1 MSPAVVYKL
10 LFAALLA
17 SFAVFV
23 LIVFKRPT
31 GAVAGREKSRRPV
44 RLGVIL
50 QSVSYMF
57 AWTLRRPRVNPFG
70 GDSIGPDILI
80 ALASLAFAFG
90 AITLVVASKKRL
102 GKQWALA
109 ARVIEGHR
117 LVTDGPFGRIRH
129 PLYLAMALL
138 LIAPVVGLSSV
149 LGAEIACPLFVI
161 GTSLRIRAEEK
172 LLAETFGP
180 EFEEYRRRVPAYFP
194 RLRRAIKSGTQY

>member
-1 MSPAVVYKL
+1 MMLVSRF
-10 LFAALLA
+10 LFVALMVCY
-17 SFAVFV
+17 AVFV
-23 LIVFKRPT
+23 LIVFKRP
-31 GAVAGREKSRRPV
+31 GEAAASGEKGRRPV

-70 GDSIGPDILI
+70 GDSSGPDVLI

-90 AITLVVASKKRL
+90 AIALAVAAKKRL

-117 LVTDGPFGRIRH
+117 LVTDGPFGLVRH

-149 LGAEIACPLFVI
+149 LGAEIAFPLFVL

-172 LLAETFGP
+172 LLAETFGA
-180 EFEEYRRRVPAYFP
+180 EFKDYRRSVPPFIP
-194 RLRRAIKSGTQY
+194 RLK

>member
-1 MSPAVVYKL
+1 MSPSVVYKV
-10 LFAALLA
+10 LFAALFVSYLA
-17 SFAVFV
+17 FV
-23 LIVFKRPT
+23 IIVFKRPA
-31 GAVAGREKSRRPV
+31 GEAAGRVKSRLPV

-57 AWTLRRPRVNPFG
+57 AWALRRPRVNPFG
-70 GDSIGPDILI
+70 GDSVGPDVLI
-80 ALASLAFAFG
+80 ALISLVFAFG
-90 AITLVVASKKRL
+90 AIALAVASKKRL

-117 LVTDGPFGRIRH
+117 LVTDGPVGRVRH

-149 LGAEIACPLFVI
+149 LGAEIACPLFVF

-172 LLAETFGP
+172 LLAETFGA
-180 EFEEYRRRVPAYFP
+180 EFKDYRRRVPPSFP
-194 RLRRAIKSGTQY
+194 RHKKGH